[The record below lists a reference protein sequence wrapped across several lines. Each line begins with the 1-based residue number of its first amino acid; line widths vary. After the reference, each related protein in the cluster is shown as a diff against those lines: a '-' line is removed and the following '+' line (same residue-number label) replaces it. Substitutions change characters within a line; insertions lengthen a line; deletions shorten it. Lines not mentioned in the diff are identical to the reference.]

1 MINITP
7 SEIISDVEE
16 AASSPES
23 LERFPLLVDLFRIL
37 HIFEKLNKMKKC
49 SKTIDENL
57 DGDFVDAVFL
67 FWIFVFG

>member
-1 MINITP
+1 MK
-7 SEIISDVEE
+7 E

-23 LERFPLLVDLFRIL
+23 LERFPLFVDFFRIL
-37 HIFEKLNKMKKC
+37 DVFEKLNKIKKC

-57 DGDFVDAVFL
+57 DGDFVNAVFL